1 MNLSNLFKAAH
12 KLAKSIIKAGDNYRV
27 TFGACIKAIKEGFV
41 ASVAKIHATLNAWSK
56 NGEQRVYINMKDGFD
71 AGFMLIVGD
80 IIDFSK
86 VEDKYRDRV
95 KSAVNA
101 KLAKLQKD
109 DEDYVQSDVAKY
121 SLAFSF

>member
-1 MNLSNLFKAAH
+1 
-12 KLAKSIIKAGDNYRV
+12 
-27 TFGACIKAIKEGFV
+27 
-41 ASVAKIHATLNAWSK
+41 
-56 NGEQRVYINMKDGFD
+56 MKDGFD